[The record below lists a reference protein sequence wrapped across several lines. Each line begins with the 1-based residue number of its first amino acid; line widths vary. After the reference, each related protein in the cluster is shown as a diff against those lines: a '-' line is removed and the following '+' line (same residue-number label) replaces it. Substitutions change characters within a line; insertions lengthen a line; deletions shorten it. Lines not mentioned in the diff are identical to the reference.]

1 MDVTQVRHQIT
12 ERHTAVAKY
21 LYSNSGQSP
30 LIRDMKKI
38 APAKNITGILTE
50 LETNTDGGEKLRTSQ
65 FIDKKSD
72 LRKIISPNSPDLV
85 VVDFTE
91 YDIYGD
97 FEHSVSGKST
107 KSRNSERL
115 IRHNPTGRIFA
126 TLDHYQGFEEIV
138 FR

>member
-38 APAKNITGILTE
+38 APAKNIRGILTE
-50 LETNTDGGEKLRTSQ
+50 LETNTDGGEKLRPAPQ

-72 LRKIISPNSPDLV
+72 LRKIISPNSPD
-85 VVDFTE
+85 
-91 YDIYGD
+91 
-97 FEHSVSGKST
+97 
-107 KSRNSERL
+107 
-115 IRHNPTGRIFA
+115 
-126 TLDHYQGFEEIV
+126 
-138 FR
+138 